1 MIRVFIQQGHTPR
14 FLLSN
19 SIFINKEQ
27 APVSLQQYLSAKRRA
42 WNQFDLIPTESLR
55 KHLFDSIVAI
65 KIQQEK
71 AIKKTKWFLQ
81 FN

>member
-42 WNQFDLIPTESLR
+42 
-55 KHLFDSIVAI
+55 
-65 KIQQEK
+65 
-71 AIKKTKWFLQ
+71 
-81 FN
+81 